1 MDGKNFTMWASKM
14 KMDMALK
21 KQQKK
26 LKKVLK
32 TS

>member
-1 MDGKNFTMWASKM
+1 MYASKM